1 MKEFLV
7 LFGAGAEYGYKLPSG
22 AKYTKDTILTKN
34 TTLYE
39 HLEKYYKNRT
49 DENYSGNY
57 RKEYLFRPDSHA
69 FCELIENAA
78 RTLKD
83 QLSKSEIVISEDDNS
98 MLFVDLLDDKKITK
112 EFKEKVESSFE
123 QLTYNDNNPNKTT
136 FFTALENTYSYYGTV
151 EKDFSCIINP
161 KKAGTV
167 RFWRLVNYFWSAFFS
182 ILIPI
187 VGNSDKYSEKAFVTR
202 EVDGKRVRNVDYLYL
217 LNNLSEILKYIY
229 TNEFIDN
236 YTVDKKDDY
245 YFQLKEKLPP
255 KYVATLNYTPF
266 VKRIG
271 LSNDKIAF
279 LAGELATF
287 ERPTELEVFNAVDE
301 HISEKD
307 FVFPFLMT
315 QAPLKPIVA
324 SYQLR
329 EYNKFLNYLEE
340 GNIDTIVIIGFS
352 LGESD
357 NHVNALLHEAVKNG
371 KKILYCHY
379 AKDGKDYDRDKT
391 KQDICNSIHIS
402 GDYSKNVTVVQ
413 NNGDIS
419 KLIETLRLEL
429 G

>member
-1 MKEFLV
+1 M
-7 LFGAGAEYGYKLPSG
+7 
-22 AKYTKDTILTKN
+22 
-34 TTLYE
+34 
-39 HLEKYYKNRT
+39 
-49 DENYSGNY
+49 
-57 RKEYLFRPDSHA
+57 
-69 FCELIENAA
+69 
-78 RTLKD
+78 
-83 QLSKSEIVISEDDNS
+83 
-98 MLFVDLLDDKKITK
+98 
-112 EFKEKVESSFE
+112 
-123 QLTYNDNNPNKTT
+123 
-136 FFTALENTYSYYGTV
+136 
-151 EKDFSCIINP
+151 
-161 KKAGTV
+161 
-167 RFWRLVNYFWSAFFS
+167 
-182 ILIPI
+182 
-187 VGNSDKYSEKAFVTR
+187 GNSDKYSEKAFVTR

-245 YFQLKEKLPP
+245 YIQLKEKLPP
-255 KYVATLNYTPF
+255 KYVATMNYTPF

-371 KKILYCHY
+371 KKILYCQY
-379 AKDGKDYDRDKT
+379 AKDDKDYDRDKT

-402 GDYSKNVTVVQ
+402 GDYSKYVTVVQ

-419 KLIETLRLEL
+419 KLIETLITELE
-429 G
+429 